1 MDEMFK
7 IQAWEVH
14 FCVGWHDQSCLFFQK
29 MKSSVL
35 CYRAQPNSYK
45 NFSST
50 TDHKKEKR
58 AQTKGNNHEQS
69 LLLDD

>member
-14 FCVGWHDQSCLFFQK
+14 FCVGWHDQNCLFFQK
-29 MKSSVL
+29 MKVPSSATAHSQSHTKFS
-35 CYRAQPNSYK
+35 AQLLITK
-45 NFSST
+45 R
-50 TDHKKEKR
+50 KKR